1 MKTYTIE
8 SLDSYL
14 PKFKK
19 LDKELSDLLTH
30 YCPRGKYGA
39 FDFDLYDD
47 AIEVTGTILGGR
59 STIPNV
65 VVSLIVR
72 EAENGFIVEDQI
84 GLPSDYDE
92 CDTLDDVLQSIKDFA
107 SYRIENL

>member
-14 PKFKK
+14 PEFKK

-39 FDFDLYDD
+39 FDFY
-47 AIEVTGTILGGR
+47 
-59 STIPNV
+59 
-65 VVSLIVR
+65 
-72 EAENGFIVEDQI
+72 
-84 GLPSDYDE
+84 E

-107 SYRIENL
+107 FYRIENL